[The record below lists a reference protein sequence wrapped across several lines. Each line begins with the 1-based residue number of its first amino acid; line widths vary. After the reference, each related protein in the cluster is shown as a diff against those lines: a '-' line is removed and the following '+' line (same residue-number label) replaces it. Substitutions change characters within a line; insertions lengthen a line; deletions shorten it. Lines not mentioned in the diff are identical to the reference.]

1 MEIKKID
8 IADSDYPEA
17 LKHIQGPPQE
27 LFVAGELLEEDKNA
41 IAIVGTRQASF
52 YGISEAERFAYEL
65 GLLGITIVSGM
76 AKGIDAASHRG
87 AIKAGARTIA
97 VMGAGHD
104 KIYPPEHKK
113 LYEEILKNGAVITEF
128 PVGTELHPSNFPSRN
143 RIISGL
149 SKGVL
154 VIDAPSK
161 SGALITARFA
171 LEQGREVFA
180 VPGNINSAK
189 SAGSNRLIKDGAK
202 LVENTDDILEEL
214 LYVLDIEAAGR
225 RSQASGCRSQVAGCR
240 SQASG
245 ELSQKEGKVY
255 GILCDNPLSI
265 DEIREN
271 INLPVNEVSGIL
283 LSLELKKLVKAL
295 PGENFIKV

>member
-1 MEIKKID
+1 MEIKKIN
-8 IADSDYPEA
+8 ITDSGYPEA

-97 VMGAGHD
+97 VMGTGHD

-113 LYEEILKNGAVITEF
+113 LYEEISKSGAVITEF
-128 PVGTELHPSNFPSRN
+128 PMGTELHPSNFPSRN

-202 LVENTDDILEEL
+202 LVENVGDILEEL
-214 LYVLDIEAAGR
+214 LYVLDIEGQGIR
-225 RSQASGCRSQVAGCR
+225 DKGKGISEKVQD
-240 SQASG
+240 
-245 ELSQKEGKVY
+245 ELS
-255 GILCDNPLSI
+255 
-265 DEIREN
+265 REEDVIYN
-271 INLPVNEVSGIL
+271 L
-283 LSLELKKLVKAL
+283 LSSTPCSLDDITKKLDVPIQEISRMLLMLELKKLVKVL